1 MSCCPKLCKYA
12 VVIIQAIIFFFYFTD
27 EEPNYYDVLNML
39 ARIDAKWHEIGL
51 GLEIPPNCLD
61 GLQQSHQSNAVKL
74 ASVLTKW
81 MELNGE
87 ATPVTWETIRDVV
100 KGPYVQNN
108 DLAVKIYQS
117 LKEESTRQQIV
128 TREYKI

>member
-1 MSCCPKLCKYA
+1 
-12 VVIIQAIIFFFYFTD
+12 
-27 EEPNYYDVLNML
+27 
-39 ARIDAKWHEIGL
+39 
-51 GLEIPPNCLD
+51 
-61 GLQQSHQSNAVKL
+61 
-74 ASVLTKW
+74 

-128 TREYKI
+128 TREYKIYSLPRYSNRSTCERFQTYC

>member
-1 MSCCPKLCKYA
+1 
-12 VVIIQAIIFFFYFTD
+12 
-27 EEPNYYDVLNML
+27 
-39 ARIDAKWHEIGL
+39 
-51 GLEIPPNCLD
+51 
-61 GLQQSHQSNAVKL
+61 
-74 ASVLTKW
+74 
-81 MELNGE
+81 MELKGE